1 MNFKKSLKDFFITGE
16 KSLFIKIGEYARLG
30 QQANDDLRKMLS
42 CSSKI
47 DLASIKD
54 KIKELEVEGD
64 SITFELKNSIT
75 SGAVNPSLTDSF
87 LELVDRSDDILDTLN
102 YISREIARFNNYLS
116 EAPAKES
123 EIVCNYYEEIN
134 RALVYNSDSL
144 NNLEKMVSDEDVRSI
159 IIEWSNI
166 GKMEEKVDDIK
177 DELLDRLYVDSKM
190 ISYLSFIHLSSVI
203 HKVDDLL
210 DQNQDIADILIQI
223 VTAVTS

>member
-1 MNFKKSLKDFFITGE
+1 MNFKKSLKNFFITGE

-30 QQANDDLRKMLS
+30 KQANDDLRKMLS

-54 KIKELEVEGD
+54 KIKKLEVEGD

-87 LELVDRSDDILDTLN
+87 LELVDRSDDILDTLY
-102 YISREIARFNNYLS
+102 YISREIARFSTYLS

-134 RALVYNSDSL
+134 RALMYNSDSL
-144 NNLEKMVSDEDVRSI
+144 NNLEKMVSDEDVKSI
-159 IIEWSNI
+159 IMEWSNI
-166 GKMEEKVDDIK
+166 EKMEEKVDDIK